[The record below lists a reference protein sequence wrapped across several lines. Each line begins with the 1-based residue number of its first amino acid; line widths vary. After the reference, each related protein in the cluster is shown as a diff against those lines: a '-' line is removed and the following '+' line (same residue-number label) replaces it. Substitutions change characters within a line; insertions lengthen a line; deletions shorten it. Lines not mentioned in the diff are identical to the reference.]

1 MWWFVAGVF
10 AGAIFMA
17 WVFGESVEEL
27 ESSLKYHKKHYRYN
41 YKDICKAWREGFENK
56 PPKPP
61 PINYD
66 I

>member
-1 MWWFVAGVF
+1 MWCFIGGMFVWALF
-10 AGAIFMA
+10 IAC
-17 WVFGESVEEL
+17 VFGESVEEL